1 MGGRGREVGGTGVS
15 EVSAWHA
22 GLSLSGRVRS
32 QIRTIES
39 FLFFFVTVDSPVRR
53 TGVVREMMRRT
64 GSRLMVWGQVHG
76 GPLHP
81 VTMADA
87 ITAS

>member
-1 MGGRGREVGGTGVS
+1 M
-15 EVSAWHA
+15 
-22 GLSLSGRVRS
+22 
-32 QIRTIES
+32 
-39 FLFFFVTVDSPVRR
+39 DSPVRR
-53 TGVVREMMRRT
+53 NGVRTEMMRQTGVVREMMRRTGVRREMMRRT